1 MNRST
6 HPFRSAIRALNRVR
20 RRENYRAIGSN
31 RIWTPGNFGRTISV
45 TDIST
50 TDTAPGPAMSSREP
64 TPETF
69 LPLTPAVVHILL
81 AVADGERHGY
91 AIAQAIEASTDGSV
105 RMGPGT
111 LYGSI
116 GRMVSGGLLEES
128 ARGRGR
134 AADDDRR
141 RFYRITPL
149 GRRVLE
155 AEADRLARV
164 VALAR
169 AKNVLRRPEPA

>member
-1 MNRST
+1 MR
-6 HPFRSAIRALNRVR
+6 
-20 RRENYRAIGSN
+20 
-31 RIWTPGNFGRTISV
+31 
-45 TDIST
+45 
-50 TDTAPGPAMSSREP
+50 SREP
-64 TPETF
+64 TPASF
-69 LPLTPAVVHILL
+69 LPLTPAVLHILL
-81 AVADGERHGY
+81 ALAEGEQHGY
-91 AIAQAIEASTDGSV
+91 AIAQAIEAITDGTV

-116 GRMVSGGLLEES
+116 GRMVSSGLIEES
-128 ARGRGR
+128 VKGRGR

-141 RFYRITPL
+141 RFYRMTLL

-155 AEADRLARV
+155 AETERLARV

>member
-1 MNRST
+1 M
-6 HPFRSAIRALNRVR
+6 P
-20 RRENYRAIGSN
+20 
-31 RIWTPGNFGRTISV
+31 P
-45 TDIST
+45 
-50 TDTAPGPAMSSREP
+50 REP
-64 TPETF
+64 SPADF
-69 LPLTPAVVHILL
+69 LPLTPAVLHILL
-81 AVADGERHGY
+81 ALADGERHGY
-91 AIAQAIEASTDGSV
+91 AIAQAVEALTDGTV

-116 GRMVSGGLLEES
+116 GRMVASGLIEES
-128 ARGRGR
+128 GRARARGT
-134 AADDDRR
+134 DDERR
-141 RFYRITPL
+141 RFYRITMV